1 MAAKNNFIKMNIYY
15 PEDQTI
21 ISSEKINFMGERVIL
36 LGDDFDL
43 IPHKSTVDVV
53 GYLQDGVVLM
63 SGRIT
68 LSTSSQLNFDII
80 KTDDKQERRSSLKV
94 RAQLKT
100 ELLKAFSMGRSSRA
114 FAVNETIQTRDLS
127 LGGVAFYSNHIFFKK
142 QKVCIDLNFLKPG
155 FIAKAEVLRKEKG
168 PFKNGYRFKYGCRF
182 MNISAE
188 EERVLCEF
196 VFKIQIEN
204 HRKLMML
211 QEQLNQ

>member
-1 MAAKNNFIKMNIYY
+1 MAAKNDFIKVNIYY
-15 PEDQTI
+15 PEDQTTV
-21 ISSEKINFMGERVIL
+21 SSEKINFMGERVIL

-43 IPHKSTVDVV
+43 IPHQSTVDVV

-63 SGRIT
+63 SGRVT

-80 KTDDKQERRSSLKV
+80 KTDDKQERRNSLKV
-94 RAQLKT
+94 RVQLRT
-100 ELLKAFSMGRSSRA
+100 ELLKAFSMGRSGRA

-127 LGGVAFYSNHIFFKK
+127 LGGVAFYSNRIFFKK
-142 QKVCIDLNFLKPG
+142 QKVCIDLNLLKPG

-204 HRKLMML
+204 HKKLMML
-211 QEQLNQ
+211 REQ